1 MKHSRLWSIVAL
13 AAIGL
18 FSVGAPPR
26 FVGAQQPVPPTPAPT
41 PTPVPV
47 PPAPQPAPIP
57 PAPAP
62 QLPPSIT
69 VPATITFPQPG
80 LVFVRATALNADDVR
95 WWTKG
100 GVQVFPSDILQPPL
114 GTFAGLVM
122 APGTY
127 KIGVVAAKAV
137 DGKAVISQPA
147 EVTIV
152 VEGVQPLPPIPPGPT
167 PVPPGPTPPGPVSPT
182 KLFVVIV
189 EETADAVASRGVMLS
204 DPTLARRMAEKGHKF
219 RVIDKDVAD
228 AKGNPPAD
236 VKPLLDRAKGKAYPQ
251 LYLVD
256 ETGVI
261 RFEGDLP
268 KSPGELIGAMQK
280 VGG

>member
-1 MKHSRLWSIVAL
+1 M
-13 AAIGL
+13 
-18 FSVGAPPR
+18 
-26 FVGAQQPVPPTPAPT
+26 
-41 PTPVPV
+41 
-47 PPAPQPAPIP
+47 
-57 PAPAP
+57 
-62 QLPPSIT
+62 
-69 VPATITFPQPG
+69 
-80 LVFVRATALNADDVR
+80 NADDVR

-114 GTFAGLVM
+114 GVFAGMVM

-152 VEGVQPLPPIPPGPT
+152 VEGVQPLPPIPPDPK
-167 PVPPGPTPPGPVSPT
+167 PPGPTPGPTPGPVTPT

-204 DPTLARRMAEKGHKF
+204 DPTLAKRMAEKGHKF
-219 RVIDKDVAD
+219 RVIDKDVQD
-228 AKGNPPAD
+228 SKGAPPAD

-268 KSPGELIGAMQK
+268 KSPGELISQMQK